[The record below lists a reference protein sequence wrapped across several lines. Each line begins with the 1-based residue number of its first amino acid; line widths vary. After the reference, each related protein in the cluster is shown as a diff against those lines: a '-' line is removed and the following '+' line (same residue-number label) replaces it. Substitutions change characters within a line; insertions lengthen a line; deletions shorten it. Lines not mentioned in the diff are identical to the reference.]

1 MPLGPATR
9 RPEWHLDCAED
20 NTEMPEPPDISPINL
35 QSLLDILTNTDITDK
50 LRAIKQHRSSR
61 AVQDG
66 TALSNSQL
74 ELARRIFAATDEG
87 VRAEI
92 RRALEQFAD
101 QMSKLQQFD
110 AHEAMARK
118 ADLDENQVRLV
129 RQAAAKWLARSKQS
143 K

>member
-1 MPLGPATR
+1 MPDR
-9 RPEWHLDCAED
+9 
-20 NTEMPEPPDISPINL
+20 PDISPIDL
-35 QSLLDILTNTDITDK
+35 QSLLDILTNTDIADK

-61 AVQDG
+61 AVPDG
-66 TALSNSQL
+66 TELSGSQL
-74 ELARRIFAATDEG
+74 ELARRILAATDEG

-92 RRALEQFAD
+92 RRALDRFAD
-101 QMSKLQQFD
+101 QMSKIQQLD
-110 AHEAMARK
+110 VHEAMARK